1 MVTFFLHIIL
11 YVTSISR
18 TTLNVLEK
26 NTEIRLICSIS
37 RERSGLDERMTS
49 VHSYYNLPLLL
60 FPSMDK
66 SASTW

>member
-18 TTLNVLEK
+18 TTLNILEK

-37 RERSGLDERMTS
+37 CERSGVDEHMTN
-49 VHSYYNLPLLL
+49 VHSY
-60 FPSMDK
+60 
-66 SASTW
+66 